1 MTRRSRAIWG
11 YMISSAFALLVG
23 GGGLALQLRR
33 APTSNH
39 YALRQLDLIDS
50 VVKYAGPML
59 LYLAYGSFDAVWQ
72 TLTYWT
78 LAYLADGSPEQAA
91 RYVEAFKAFEATGSA
106 IASKVNSIAVNY
118 NTEFG
123 LRLSRSL
130 GSKGAWRALQP
141 RSRPATCQ
149 HEETWKRECRGV
161 KLSTDYSKI
170 E

>member
-1 MTRRSRAIWG
+1 MTCRSRAIWG
-11 YMISSAFALLVG
+11 YMISGAFVLLVW

-33 APTSNH
+33 TPTSNH

-59 LYLAYGSFDAVWQ
+59 LYFAYGSFDAVWQ

-78 LAYLADGSPEQAA
+78 LAYLADESPEQAA

-123 LRLSRSL
+123 LRLFVHWCRL
-130 GSKGAWRALQP
+130 GLCTACRFQGQGAYALRVHGGHCKP
-141 RSRPATCQ
+141 RSRSATCQ
-149 HEETWKRECRGV
+149 H
-161 KLSTDYSKI
+161 
-170 E
+170 